1 VEILSVNEKT
11 IFEKYVET
19 IDIFV

>member
-1 VEILSVNEKT
+1 VNEKT